1 MNGIETEHSAL
12 RLAQYLKEFVRHRTP
27 PVSDIDKYEAVLWF
41 ADIPQEADCR
51 SGAWTDDWEQG
62 DAWLE
67 VDKQEFEPA
76 PKLPEIV
83 IPWVDEQ
90 AFKRATPEIP
100 PLHVGISVPD
110 DEAEFA
116 EGGTPPVVERALVDH
131 PEVQAAYDEY
141 RPSWDAWSMEYRRRE
156 AIQEIYAELFR
167 LRTQVLKQ
175 GEVVEVVLGLGLL
188 HWRTETAL
196 IRRHVVVASVELTF
210 DPDKGVIRIEPP
222 GEGAQLRIEDEM
234 LDANFRP
241 DPAHYEAVREQ
252 LDEIGD
258 DLWDMARMT
267 SALRTWTQ
275 ALSADAQWS
284 PEIRAQ
290 SREVSG
296 PAVRFAPALILRK
309 RPQIGMLRVYDAL
322 IDQLSGDSPKIP
334 NSWGGLVE
342 DGGFG
347 GSDPNETSTVQSPED
362 RPSEIYFPLSTNRE
376 QRQIIEA
383 LNRQRGVLVQG
394 PPGTGKS
401 HTIANLI
408 CHLLATG
415 QRVLVTAE
423 TAQALRVVKDKLPDE
438 LQALC
443 VSLLGQG
450 GDAFS
455 ELNRS
460 VQGITTKQASYTQ
473 GTSDHRISEAEDELE
488 DMRRRLARTDS
499 ELRSLRTD
507 ETEPLSIANG
517 TYSGTASKI
526 AQRVARERT
535 QYGWLR
541 LPNEANSE
549 LPLSGEVMTDWL
561 DILRRYSKEQISQS
575 QLRIPTS
582 GDLPTPGEF
591 TTAVASE
598 NKEASAVA
606 EHEALRS
613 HPAYPSLSVLT
624 PDLRKEIADRL
635 REIESRRR
643 TAVLERNEW
652 VQTSVR
658 DWIAGNQARWNTIID
673 SSRELLTN
681 VESLSKRLGNRVVR
695 LPASRDRGKVRSDA
709 EVVISHLKSGGKWKR
724 FGLVTPQKLK
734 GREYLKDEV
743 FVDSVGASDSG
754 RLQAVC
760 DYLDTES
767 ARDKLREK
775 WDGVGAEPLPDDLR
789 QALAVAKEQ
798 LSALE
803 DGRDY
808 ASACNDLA
816 RTMATASPPV
826 PVPDWLNG
834 EAGKW
839 LELIEAAD
847 IEDRHRRATQTVDS
861 AAGALVELRGLHDA
875 HPVVAVLVDAVNQR
889 NVSAY
894 SEHYEQIAFVETLR
908 AEQQRRAE
916 IERILAETVPGL
928 ASSVAETVEDA
939 IWSDRFGAWEAAWC
953 WAVVDRWLQKRSDF
967 TYHQELQQRRHDAE
981 KKIADLLAR
990 VAAFRAWKHF
1000 FARLSERQQAALKGW
1015 REAVRAMGKGTGRSA
1030 RLADLRRQARAYMDE
1045 CRDAIPVWIMPRYLV
1060 AEMVNPEPE
1069 CYDLVIV
1076 DEASQLGIDSSFL
1089 FYISKKMVVV
1099 GDDQQISPYGIGIP
1113 DDAIA
1118 DLQRRYLDGIPHH
1131 HAFSPQSSLYG
1142 NAKIRFSGRNIV
1154 LQEHFRCM
1162 PEIIQFSNDLCYAP
1176 NGTPLDPLRTY
1187 PTNRLEPLILRH
1199 VADGYRTGGN
1209 QNAQNPPEADAI
1221 VEQITECIADS
1232 HYTKKTMGVISLQGE
1247 AQAKLIERKLLECV
1261 DLEQVEERRLICGD
1275 AYAFQGDERDIIF
1288 LSMVAAERDENG
1300 QPQRIGTLANESA
1313 KQRFNVA
1320 ASRARDQLWLFHTAV
1335 RDSLSDKCLRR
1346 KLLEYMLDPSRRI
1359 TEEQDQRFD
1368 SDFERDVFR
1377 RITERGFHVRTQV
1390 GVGDTTNHRYRIDLV
1405 VEGMQG
1411 RLAVECDGDQWHGP
1425 ERYDQDMA
1433 RQRDLERAG
1442 WQFVRI
1448 RGGDFYRDPDKAMEP
1463 VWVELDRLEIT
1474 PGGIG
1479 MAAAEL
1485 SQPPS
1490 PEVSEGNASVSSASP
1505 EISLGGTE
1513 PGVSVSQGVEASI
1526 QPTRQGVF
1534 EFDAEGPLALQ
1545 PMQSPLRVDD
1555 SSAYKTKEREYD
1567 TAELDW
1573 YDVKGFFRSHGCPT
1587 SGGTEMRWYEE
1598 SWGTIMRSGLASTS
1612 RFEKDEHGE
1621 IIIKLRAVCL
1631 LTMYLGMYQQ
1641 GGHMEGYFDDHP
1653 WGLSGYLE
1661 ELGIDKKK
1669 ILELLNINKK
1679 KVVEV
1684 EDVLVPRLADV
1695 RDIVGEDYLDNLDDL
1710 LDDLDLD
1717 DPDSVDW
1724 ERLAD
1729 LVEWEMI
1736 EEAVLKLVRDEN
1748 SSIYN
1753 VLENHYGGKNL
1764 LFVSIW
1770 NSRLPFHE
1778 SEPAIDVLNDVSS
1791 DFSDEITGQ
1800 KLMMWSYVEDGMCH
1814 WSI

>member
-1 MNGIETEHSAL
+1 
-12 RLAQYLKEFVRHRTP
+12 
-27 PVSDIDKYEAVLWF
+27 
-41 ADIPQEADCR
+41 
-51 SGAWTDDWEQG
+51 
-62 DAWLE
+62 
-67 VDKQEFEPA
+67 
-76 PKLPEIV
+76 
-83 IPWVDEQ
+83 
-90 AFKRATPEIP
+90 
-100 PLHVGISVPD
+100 
-110 DEAEFA
+110 
-116 EGGTPPVVERALVDH
+116 
-131 PEVQAAYDEY
+131 
-141 RPSWDAWSMEYRRRE
+141 
-156 AIQEIYAELFR
+156 
-167 LRTQVLKQ
+167 
-175 GEVVEVVLGLGLL
+175 
-188 HWRTETAL
+188 
-196 IRRHVVVASVELTF
+196 
-210 DPDKGVIRIEPP
+210 
-222 GEGAQLRIEDEM
+222 
-234 LDANFRP
+234 
-241 DPAHYEAVREQ
+241 
-252 LDEIGD
+252 
-258 DLWDMARMT
+258 MT

-290 SREVSG
+290 SRELSG

-334 NSWGGLVE
+334 NGWGGLVE

-347 GSDPNETSTVQSPED
+347 GSNADETSTVQSPED
-362 RPSEIYFPLSTNRE
+362 RPSEIYFPLPKNRE
-376 QRQIIEA
+376 QEQIVEA
-383 LNRQRGVLVQG
+383 FNRQRGVLVQG

-423 TAQALRVVKDKLPDE
+423 TAQALRVVKDKLPEE
-438 LQALC
+438 LQPLC
-443 VSLLGQG
+443 ISLLGQG
-450 GDAFS
+450 GDAFA
-455 ELNRS
+455 ELSRS
-460 VQGITTKQASYTQ
+460 VQGITTRQASYAQ
-473 GTSDHRISEAEDELE
+473 GDDHRISEVEDELE
-488 DMRRRLARTDS
+488 NMRRCLARTDS

-507 ETEPLSIANG
+507 EIEPLSTANG

-535 QYGWLR
+535 QYGWLC

-549 LPLSGEVMTDWL
+549 PPLSGEVMTDWL
-561 DILRRYSKEQISQS
+561 DILRRYSEEQISQA
-575 QLRIPTS
+575 QLRIPAS
-582 GDLPTPGEF
+582 GDLPAPGEF
-591 TTAVASE
+591 TAAVALE

-624 PDLRKEIADRL
+624 PDLRKEIADCL

-643 TAVLERNEW
+643 TAIFERSEW

-658 DWIAGNQARWNTIID
+658 DWTAGKQARWNTIID

-681 VESLSKRLGNRVVR
+681 VESLSKRLGNRVVK
-695 LPASRDRGKVRSDA
+695 LPLSRDRGQVRADT
-709 EVVISHLKSGGKWKR
+709 EVVISHMKSGGKWKR
-724 FGLVTPQKLK
+724 FGLFTPQKLK

-743 FVDSVGASDSG
+743 FVDGAGASDSE
-754 RLQAVC
+754 RLQAVS
-760 DYLDTES
+760 DYLGLEL
-767 ARDKLREK
+767 AREDLRTT
-775 WDGVGAEPLPDDLR
+775 WDGIGAEPLPDDLR

-803 DGRDY
+803 EGRDY
-808 ASACNDLA
+808 AGTCNDLA
-816 RTMATASPPV
+816 RTMTTASLPI

-847 IEDRHRRATQTVDS
+847 IEARHRSATQTVDS
-861 AAGALVELRGLHDA
+861 AAGALVEFRGLHDA
-875 HPVVAVLVDAVNQR
+875 HPVVEALVDAVNQR

-894 SEHYEQIAFVETLR
+894 SEHYEQVVFIETLR

-916 IERILAETVPGL
+916 IERILAEAVPGL
-928 ASSVAETVEDA
+928 AASVAGTIEDA
-939 IWSDRFGAWEAAWC
+939 IWSDRFGAWEAAWY
-953 WAVVDRWLQKRSDF
+953 WAVADSWLQKRSDF
-967 TYHQELQQRRHDAE
+967 TYHQELQQRRHDTE

-990 VAAFRAWKHF
+990 VAALQAWKHF
-1000 FARLSERQQAALKGW
+1000 FARLSETQTAALRGW

-1030 RLADLRRQARAYMDE
+1030 RLARLRREARAYMDE

-1154 LQEHFRCM
+1154 LREHFRCM

-1187 PTNRLEPLILRH
+1187 PANRLEPLILRH

-1221 VEQITECIADS
+1221 VEQITACIADS
-1232 HYTKKTMGVISLQGE
+1232 RYTKKTMGVISLQGE

-1261 DLEQVEERRLICGD
+1261 DLEQIEERRLICGD

-1300 QPQRIGTLANESA
+1300 QPHRIGTLADESA

-1335 RDSLSDKCLRR
+1335 RDALSDKCMRR
-1346 KLLEYMLDPSRRI
+1346 KLLEYMLDPSRRA

-1368 SDFERDVFR
+1368 SDFERNVFR
-1377 RITERGFHVRTQV
+1377 RITDRGFHVRTQV

-1425 ERYDQDMA
+1425 ERYEQDMA

-1442 WQFVRI
+1442 WQFARI

-1463 VWVELDRLEIT
+1463 VWTELDRLGII
-1474 PGGIG
+1474 PGGIDR
-1479 MAAAEL
+1479 AAVEPP
-1485 SQPPS
+1485 QPPS
-1490 PEVSEGNASVSSASP
+1490 PEVSESDASVPSEFTEASP
-1505 EISLGGTE
+1505 GGAE
-1513 PGVSVSQGVEASI
+1513 SVDSTSQSMKTDV
-1526 QPTRQGVF
+1526 QPTKQGVF
-1534 EFDAEGPLALQ
+1534 EFDAEGTLALQ
-1545 PMQSPLRVDD
+1545 PIQTPPRVDD
-1555 SSAYKTKEREYD
+1555 SRLYETEEREYD
-1567 TAELDW
+1567 TAELEW
-1573 YDVKGFFRSHGCPT
+1573 YEVEKFFEEHGCYWSESP
-1587 SGGTEMRWYEE
+1587 EMRWYEE
-1598 SWGTIMRSGLASTS
+1598 SWGALMRVGLTSTS
-1612 RFEKDEHGE
+1612 RYEEFEHGQV
-1621 IIIKLRAVCL
+1621 IIRLRVICL
-1631 LTMYLGMYQQ
+1631 LGMYLGMNQRL
-1641 GGHMEGYFDDHP
+1641 GELCDGFET
-1653 WGLSGYLE
+1653 GLCVLLE
-1661 ELGIDKKK
+1661 ELNIDKKA
-1669 ILELLNINKK
+1669 ISGDREF
-1679 KVVEV
+1679 
-1684 EDVLVPRLADV
+1684 
-1695 RDIVGEDYLDNLDDL
+1695 
-1710 LDDLDLD
+1710 
-1717 DPDSVDW
+1717 
-1724 ERLAD
+1724 
-1729 LVEWEMI
+1729 
-1736 EEAVLKLVRDEN
+1736 
-1748 SSIYN
+1748 
-1753 VLENHYGGKNL
+1753 GG
-1764 LFVSIW
+1764 
-1770 NSRLPFHE
+1770 
-1778 SEPAIDVLNDVSS
+1778 
-1791 DFSDEITGQ
+1791 ITN
-1800 KLMMWSYVEDGMCH
+1800 E
-1814 WSI
+1814 

>member
-1 MNGIETEHSAL
+1 MNGIDTEHLAL

-67 VDKQEFEPA
+67 VEKQAFESA
-76 PKLPEIV
+76 PELPGIV

-90 AFKRATPEIP
+90 AFKRAAPEIP
-100 PLHVGISVPD
+100 PLHASISVPD
-110 DEAEFA
+110 EEAELA
-116 EGGTPPVVERALVDH
+116 EGETPPVVERALVDY

-141 RPSWDAWSMEYRRRE
+141 RPSWEAWSMEYRRRE

-175 GEVVEVVLGLGLL
+175 GEIVEVVLGLGLL
-188 HWRTETAL
+188 HWRTETSL

-210 DPDKGVIRIEPP
+210 DPDKGVIRISPP

-241 DPAHYEAVREQ
+241 DRTHYEVVEEQ

-267 SALRTWTQ
+267 CALRTWTQ

-290 SREVSG
+290 SRELSG

-334 NSWGGLVE
+334 NGWGGLVE

-347 GSDPNETSTVQSPED
+347 GSNADETSTVQSPED
-362 RPSEIYFPLSTNRE
+362 RPSEIYFPLPKNRE
-376 QRQIIEA
+376 QEQIVEA

-423 TAQALRVVKDKLPDE
+423 TAQALRVVKDKLPEE
-438 LQALC
+438 LQPLC
-443 VSLLGQG
+443 ISLLGQG
-450 GDAFS
+450 GDAFA
-455 ELNRS
+455 ELSRS
-460 VQGITTKQASYTQ
+460 VQGITIRQASYAQ
-473 GTSDHRISEAEDELE
+473 GDDHRISEVEDELE
-488 DMRRRLARTDS
+488 NMRRRLARTDS
-499 ELRSLRTD
+499 ELRGLRTD
-507 ETEPLSIANG
+507 EIESLSIANG
-517 TYSGTASKI
+517 KYSGTASKI

-549 LPLSGEVMTDWL
+549 PPLSGEVMTYWL
-561 DILRRYSKEQISQS
+561 DILRRYSEEQISQA
-575 QLRIPTS
+575 QLRIPAS
-582 GDLPTPGEF
+582 GDLPAPGEF
-591 TTAVASE
+591 TAAVASE
-598 NKEASAVA
+598 NEETSAVA

-624 PDLRKEIADRL
+624 PDLRQEIADCL

-643 TAVLERNEW
+643 TAIFERSEW

-658 DWIAGNQARWNTIID
+658 DWVAGNQARWNEIID
-673 SSRELLTN
+673 PSRELLTN
-681 VESLSKRLGNRVVR
+681 AEVLRKRLGNRVVTI
-695 LPASRDRGKVRSDA
+695 PEGRGPRRVRADA
-709 EVVISHLKSGGKWKR
+709 EAAMSHLSAGGRWT
-724 FGLVTPQKLK
+724 FLGLFTPQNLR
-734 GREYLKDEV
+734 GREYLRDEV
-743 FVDSVGASDSG
+743 FVDGAGASDSE
-754 RLQAVC
+754 RLQAVS
-760 DYLDTES
+760 DYLGLEL
-767 ARDKLREK
+767 AREDLRTT
-775 WDGVGAEPLPDDLR
+775 WDGIGAEPLPDDLR

-803 DGRDY
+803 EGRDY

-816 RTMATASPPV
+816 RTMTIASSPV

-847 IEDRHRRATQTVDS
+847 IEDRYRRATQTVDS
-861 AAGALVELRGLHDA
+861 AARALVELRGLHDA
-875 HPVVAVLVDAVNQR
+875 HPVVEALVDAVNQR

-894 SEHYEQIAFVETLR
+894 SERYEQVVFVETLL

-916 IERILAETVPGL
+916 IERILAEAVPGL
-928 ASSVAETVEDA
+928 ADSVAGTIEDV

-953 WAVVDRWLQKRSDF
+953 WAVADSWLQKRSDF
-967 TYHQELQQRRHDAE
+967 TYHQELQQRRHDTE

-990 VAAFRAWKHF
+990 VAALQAWKHF
-1000 FARLSERQQAALKGW
+1000 FARLSEKQKAALKGW

-1030 RLADLRRQARAYMDE
+1030 RLARLRREARAYMDE

-1142 NAKIRFSGRNIV
+1142 NAKIRFSGQNIV
-1154 LQEHFRCM
+1154 LREHFRCM

-1187 PTNRLEPLILRH
+1187 PANRLEPLILRH
-1199 VADGYRTGGN
+1199 VADGYRRGGN

-1221 VEQITECIADS
+1221 VAQITACIADS
-1232 HYTKKTMGVISLQGE
+1232 RYTKKTMGVISLQGE
-1247 AQAKLIERKLLECV
+1247 AQAKLIEQKLLECV
-1261 DLEQVEERRLICGD
+1261 DLEQIEERRLICGD

-1300 QPQRIGTLANESA
+1300 QPQRIGTLADESA

-1335 RDSLSDKCLRR
+1335 RDALSDKCMRR
-1346 KLLEYMLDPSRRI
+1346 KLLEYMLDPSRRV

-1377 RITERGFHVRTQV
+1377 RITDRGFHVRTQV

-1425 ERYDQDMA
+1425 ERYEQDMA

-1442 WQFVRI
+1442 WQFARI

-1463 VWVELDRLEIT
+1463 VWVELDRLGII
-1474 PGGIG
+1474 PGGIDE
-1479 MAAAEL
+1479 ATAEP

-1490 PEVSEGNASVSSASP
+1490 PEVSEGDASVSSESP
-1505 EISLGGTE
+1505 EVSLGDTE
-1513 PGVSVSQGVEASI
+1513 PGVSVPQDMEASM

-1534 EFDAEGPLALQ
+1534 EFNAEGPLALQ
-1545 PMQSPLRVDD
+1545 PMQSPSHVDD
-1555 SSAYKTKEREYD
+1555 SSAYNTKEREYD
-1567 TAELDW
+1567 TAELEW
-1573 YDVKGFFRSHGCPT
+1573 YEVENFFEEHGCYWSESP
-1587 SGGTEMRWYEE
+1587 EMRWYEE
-1598 SWGTIMRSGLASTS
+1598 SWGALMRVGLTSTS
-1612 RFEKDEHGE
+1612 RYEEFEHGQV
-1621 IIIKLRAVCL
+1621 IIRLRVICL
-1631 LTMYLGMYQQ
+1631 LGMYLGINQRLGELYD
-1641 GGHMEGYFDDHP
+1641 GFET
-1653 WGLSGYLE
+1653 GLCVLLE
-1661 ELGIDKKK
+1661 ELNIDKKA
-1669 ILELLNINKK
+1669 ILEIANLEGLLRDKEWLLEEPNYEDMDMKK
-1679 KVVEV
+1679 E
-1684 EDVLVPRLADV
+1684 E
-1695 RDIVGEDYLDNLDDL
+1695 
-1710 LDDLDLD
+1710 
-1717 DPDSVDW
+1717 
-1724 ERLAD
+1724 
-1729 LVEWEMI
+1729 I
-1736 EEAVLKLVRDEN
+1736 EEDKEDIEIAREKAAEEVAPNLIRKEN
-1748 SSIYN
+1748 SLIYN
-1753 VLENHYGGKNL
+1753 VLKDHYGGNSL

-1770 NSRLPFHE
+1770 NSRSPLHQAE
-1778 SEPAIDVLNDVSS
+1778 SPDVILNLDL
-1791 DFSDEITGQ
+1791 TGD
-1800 KLMMWSYVEDGMCH
+1800 KLSVYQYIEDGMCD

>member
-1 MNGIETEHSAL
+1 MNGIDTEYSAL

-27 PVSDIDKYEAVLWF
+27 PVSDIDKYETVLWF

-67 VDKQEFEPA
+67 VEKQAFEPA
-76 PKLPEIV
+76 PELPEIV

-100 PLHVGISVPD
+100 PLHASISVPD
-110 DEAEFA
+110 EEAELA
-116 EGGTPPVVERALVDH
+116 EGETPPVVERALVDH

-141 RPSWDAWSMEYRRRE
+141 RPIWEAWAVEYRRRE

-175 GEVVEVVLGLGLL
+175 GEIVEVVLGLGLL

-196 IRRHVVVASVELTF
+196 TRRHVVVASVELTF
-210 DPDKGVIRIEPP
+210 DPDKGVIRIGPP

-241 DPAHYEAVREQ
+241 DRAHYEAVREQ

-284 PEIRAQ
+284 PEIRVQ
-290 SREVSG
+290 PRDVSG

-334 NSWGGLVE
+334 NGWGGLVE

-347 GSDPNETSTVQSPED
+347 GSNADQTSTVQSPVD
-362 RPSEIYFPLSTNRE
+362 SPAEIYFPLPTNRE
-376 QRQIIEA
+376 QRQIVEA

-423 TAQALRVVKDKLPDE
+423 TAQALRVVKDKLPEE
-438 LQALC
+438 LQPLC

-450 GDAFS
+450 GDAFA

-460 VQGITTKQASYTQ
+460 VQGITTRQDSYAQ
-473 GTSDHRISEAEDELE
+473 GADHRISEVEDELE
-488 DMRRRLARTDS
+488 DMRRCLAKTDS
-499 ELRSLRTD
+499 KLQSLRTG
-507 ETEPLSIANG
+507 EMEPLSTANG

-535 QYGWLR
+535 QYGWLC
-541 LPNEANSE
+541 LPNEVNSE
-549 LPLSGEVMTDWL
+549 PPLSGEVMTDWL
-561 DILRRYSKEQISQS
+561 DILRRYSEEQISQA
-575 QLRIPTS
+575 QLRIPAS
-582 GDLPTPGEF
+582 GDLPAPGEF
-591 TTAVASE
+591 TAAVASE

-624 PDLRKEIADRL
+624 PDLRQEIADRL
-635 REIESRRR
+635 REIENRRR
-643 TAVLERNEW
+643 TAVFEQNEW

-658 DWIAGNQARWNTIID
+658 DWTAGKQARWNTIID

-681 VESLSKRLGNRVVR
+681 VESLSKRLGNRVVK
-695 LPASRDRGKVRSDA
+695 LPLSRDQGQVRADT

-724 FGLVTPQKLK
+724 FGLFTPQKLK

-743 FVDSVGASDSG
+743 FVDGASASDSE
-754 RLQAVC
+754 RLQAVS
-760 DYLDTES
+760 DYLDTEF
-767 ARDKLREK
+767 ARDNLRK
-775 WDGVGAEPLPDDLR
+775 IWDGIGAEPLPDDLR

-798 LSALE
+798 LAALE
-803 DGRDY
+803 EGRDY
-808 ASACNDLA
+808 AGACNDLA
-816 RTMATASPPV
+816 RTMTTASSPV

-839 LELIEAAD
+839 LKLIEAAG
-847 IEDRHRRATQTVDS
+847 IEERHRKAIQTVDS
-861 AAGALVELRGLHDA
+861 TAGALVEFRGLHDA
-875 HPVVAVLVDAVNQR
+875 HPVVEALVDAVNQR

-894 SEHYEQIAFVETLR
+894 SEHYEQVVFIETLR

-916 IERILAETVPGL
+916 IERDLAEAVPGL
-928 ASSVAETVEDA
+928 ADSVAGTIEDA
-939 IWSDRFGAWEAAWC
+939 IWSDRFGAWEAAWY
-953 WAVVDRWLQKRSDF
+953 WAVADSWLQKRSDF
-967 TYHQELQQRRHDAE
+967 TYHQELQQRRHDTE

-990 VAAFRAWKHF
+990 VAALQAWKHF
-1000 FARLSERQQAALKGW
+1000 FARLSEKQKAALKGW

-1030 RLADLRRQARAYMDE
+1030 RLARLRREARAYMDE

-1154 LQEHFRCM
+1154 LREHFRCM

-1187 PTNRLEPLILRH
+1187 PANRLEPLILRH

-1221 VEQITECIADS
+1221 VEQITACIADS
-1232 HYTKKTMGVISLQGE
+1232 RYTKKTMGVISLQGE

-1261 DLEQVEERRLICGD
+1261 DLEQIEERRLICGD

-1300 QPQRIGTLANESA
+1300 QPQRIGTLADESA

-1335 RDSLSDKCLRR
+1335 RDALSNKCMRR
-1346 KLLEYMLDPSRRI
+1346 KLLEYMLDPSRRA

-1368 SDFERDVFR
+1368 SDFERNVFR
-1377 RITERGFHVRTQV
+1377 RITDRGFHVRTQV

-1411 RLAVECDGDQWHGP
+1411 QLAVECDGDQWHGP
-1425 ERYDQDMA
+1425 ERYEQDMA

-1442 WQFVRI
+1442 WQFARI

-1463 VWVELDRLEIT
+1463 VWAELDRLGII
-1474 PGGIG
+1474 PGGIDS
-1479 MAAAEL
+1479 AAVVP

-1490 PEVSEGNASVSSASP
+1490 SEVSESDASVPSEFTEASP
-1505 EISLGGTE
+1505 GGAE
-1513 PGVSVSQGVEASI
+1513 SVDSTSQSMKTDA
-1526 QPTRQGVF
+1526 QPTKQGVF
-1534 EFDAEGPLALQ
+1534 EFDAEGPLTLQ
-1545 PMQSPLRVDD
+1545 PIQTPPRVDD
-1555 SSAYKTKEREYD
+1555 SRLYETEEREYD
-1567 TAELDW
+1567 TAELEW
-1573 YDVKGFFRSHGCPT
+1573 YEVEKFFEEHGCYWSEGP
-1587 SGGTEMRWYEE
+1587 EMRWYEE
-1598 SWGTIMRSGLASTS
+1598 SWGALMRVGLTSTS
-1612 RFEKDEHGE
+1612 RYEEFEHGQV
-1621 IIIKLRAVCL
+1621 IIRLRVICL
-1631 LTMYLGMYQQ
+1631 LGMYLGMNQRLGELCY
-1641 GGHMEGYFDDHP
+1641 GFKT
-1653 WGLSGYLE
+1653 GLCVLLE
-1661 ELGIDKKK
+1661 ELKIDKKA
-1669 ILELLNINKK
+1669 ILDIANMEGLLQNR
-1679 KVVEV
+1679 EW
-1684 EDVLVPRLADV
+1684 
-1695 RDIVGEDYLDNLDDL
+1695 L
-1710 LDDLDLD
+1710 LDEPNYEDIDT
-1717 DPDSVDW
+1717 
-1724 ERLAD
+1724 E
-1729 LVEWEMI
+1729 EEEI
-1736 EEAVLKLVRDEN
+1736 EEAKEDIEIAHEKAAEEVAPDLIRKEN
-1748 SSIYN
+1748 SLIYN
-1753 VLENHYGGKNL
+1753 VLKDHYGGNSL

-1770 NSRLPFHE
+1770 NSRSPLHQVE
-1778 SEPAIDVLNDVSS
+1778 SPDVILNVDL
-1791 DFSDEITGQ
+1791 TGD
-1800 KLMMWSYVEDGMCH
+1800 KLSVYQYIEEGMCD